1 MKPRSAAVLLAGA
14 ALAAALASCGG
25 DGATDDV
32 TELTL
37 LTHDSF
43 AIPDEVLEAFTRETG
58 VTVTI
63 TAGGDA
69 GSVLSQAILTKD
81 NPIADVMFGVDNT
94 FLSRAL
100 DEDIF
105 VAYRSPALDDVPA
118 DLQLDPEHRVT
129 PIDFGDVCLN
139 YDVEAF
145 GADLAAPANLEDLT
159 DPAYRG
165 LLVVESP
172 ATSSPGLA
180 FLLATIARFPE
191 GSGYPWQAYWADLAA
206 NDVLVTSGWEEAYY
220 AEFSGGAG
228 EGSRPLVVSYASSP
242 PAEVIFA
249 EPRPEAAPTAVITDG
264 CFRQV
269 EFAGILEGSD
279 GGSAAEAL
287 VDFMLGETFQSE
299 VALNMFVFPAN
310 ADVALPPEFVEF
322 TIVPTA
328 PLTIDPLEIGSR
340 RDAWIGEW
348 IEIMQ

>member
-1 MKPRSAAVLLAGA
+1 LAGA

-269 EFAGILEGSD
+269 EFAGILKGTSKER
-279 GGSAAEAL
+279 EAREL
-287 VDFMLGETFQSE
+287 VDFMLSERFQADIPLS
-299 VALNMFVFPAN
+299 MFVFPVRAGVELP
-310 ADVALPPEFVEF
+310 DVFVQFAELPP
-322 TIVPTA
+322 
-328 PLTIDPLEIGSR
+328 DPLSLPADEIGENR
-340 RDAWIGEW
+340 EQWIREW
-348 IEIMQ
+348 TDTVLR